1 MAEITC
7 AFPLPPLSAGH
18 QLQAKMRVLD
28 RVRRSTSSI
37 PNQDVRD
44 HKSKQ
49 KASIELVEPS
59 AQGLLSLILSHAVK
73 QLRDEQ

>member
-1 MAEITC
+1 MCI
-7 AFPLPPLSAGH
+7 PPPSSLRRPPTPSKNAGI
-18 QLQAKMRVLD
+18 D
-28 RVRRSTSSI
+28 RARRSTSSI